1 MQILDGEKAYN
12 DANLDQYLMGIKKL
26 KVEKKKLPKLLP
38 SLSVAEEPNKKRIKL
53 SKREE
58 QLYKQYSDINETIS
72 AQRIS
77 EDDVNQNLQFRV

>member
-1 MQILDGEKAYN
+1 
-12 DANLDQYLMGIKKL
+12 MGIKKI
-26 KVEKKKLPKLLP
+26 KVEKKRLPKLLP
-38 SLSVAEEPNKKRIKL
+38 SLSTQDEPKRIKL

-77 EDDVNQNLQFRV
+77 EDDVNQSIQFRV